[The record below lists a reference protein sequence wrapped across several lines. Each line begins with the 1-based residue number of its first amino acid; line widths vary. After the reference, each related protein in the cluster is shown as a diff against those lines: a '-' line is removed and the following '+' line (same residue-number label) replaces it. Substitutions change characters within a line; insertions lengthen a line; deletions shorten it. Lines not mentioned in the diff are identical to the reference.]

1 MYPLSGKTKLSVNCR
16 YAWHGC
22 SFPVPL
28 SDEGLQTLA
37 GLHANVLQT
46 RRFSGQSQL
55 AQGRDTPGPGASLRS
70 LGAGAG
76 ASHHSQQLVGDPHT
90 VSVASELCT
99 VLGKQTLGPVKNQN
113 VYMTPED
120 DTQDESALSG

>member
-46 RRFSGQSQL
+46 RRVSVSGQSQL

-70 LGAGAG
+70 LGAGAGAG

-99 VLGKQTLGPVKNQN
+99 VLSKQL
-113 VYMTPED
+113 
-120 DTQDESALSG
+120 LLL